1 MEGIGAELQQRQQE
15 LLHLQRQQ
23 QELEQRKRQLEEL
36 NTRRMELIEGQ
47 REIRDRLL
55 RAVVILERAETQSRK
70 EVEQMHETR
79 QAFSEQLSEIND
91 INPSEWAAT
100 DIEGEL
106 SKALAKVDQAQAI
119 YTQSRAKL
127 DALRG
132 RDLEPDSALGDETRA
147 SASPSQDSFS
157 DNLLRGLAFNLPLIA
172 ALLLGLALF
181 RLLKYPSSLPK
192 RLIFFLFAAPHR
204 LALVRSGVSI

>member
-1 MEGIGAELQQRQQE
+1 MSRSSKFPEDQQDLALPSGGPIEGIGAELQQRQHE
-15 LLHLQRQQ
+15 LISLQRQQ

-36 NTRRMELIEGQ
+36 NTRRMELVQGQ
-47 REIRDRLL
+47 REIRDSLL
-55 RAVVILERAETQSRK
+55 RAVVILERAESQSRK

-79 QAFSEQLSEIND
+79 QVFSEQLSEINN
-91 INPSEWAAT
+91 IAPSEWSAS

-132 RDLEPDSALGDETRA
+132 RDLEPSTEDGS
-147 SASPSQDSFS
+147 SPSTQSNAQTSDSFVS
-157 DNLLRGLAFNLPLIA
+157 NFARGLAFNLPLILSLLA
-172 ALLLGLALF
+172 ALILYNI
-181 RLLKYPSSLPK
+181 LK
-192 RLIFFLFAAPHR
+192 
-204 LALVRSGVSI
+204 

>member
-1 MEGIGAELQQRQQE
+1 MNRIRSMGAMEGIGAELHQRQQE
-15 LLHLQRQQ
+15 LIDLQRQQ

-55 RAVVILERAETQSRK
+55 RAVVILERAEGQGRK

-79 QAFSEQLSEIND
+79 QVFSEQLSEIND

-132 RDLEPDSALGDETRA
+132 RDLEPETGAGDESGTAHA
-147 SASPSQDSFS
+147 SLPADSFLE
-157 DNLLRGLAFNLPLIA
+157 NLQRGLAFNLPLILA
-172 ALLLGLALF
+172 ILLGIALF
-181 RLLKYPSSLPK
+181 RLLK
-192 RLIFFLFAAPHR
+192 
-204 LALVRSGVSI
+204 